1 MYIQHGHR
9 RFGFFTVPCVIF
21 LFSVSI
27 FAQDNNFDLRRSPRT
42 SFFPSY
48 EEENRIQQRELE
60 RALETTLKSIP
71 SISGARVHLSLNPGA
86 LWRGKQTPSSASV
99 VLISENPSRVEKK
112 EVKKLVSGA
121 VSDVSEN
128 NISVLVYGLRAVDAP
143 QQMGRDQAQMLFA
156 TDDGSAQKRIL
167 ICVIVFLLGAA
178 TVVLGIGVARYVN
191 RKKRL

>member
-9 RFGFFTVPCVIF
+9 RFGSFTVPCVIF

-27 FAQDNNFDLRRSPRT
+27 FAQDNNSDLRRSPRT

-48 EEENRIQQRELE
+48 EEESRIQQRELE

-86 LWRGKQTPSSASV
+86 LWRGQQTPSSASV
-99 VLISENPSRVEKK
+99 VLISKNPSRVEKK
-112 EVKKLVSGA
+112 DVKKLVSGA

-128 NISVLVYGLRAVDAP
+128 NVSVLVYGLRSVDAP

-156 TDDGSAQKRIL
+156 TDDGGAQKRIL